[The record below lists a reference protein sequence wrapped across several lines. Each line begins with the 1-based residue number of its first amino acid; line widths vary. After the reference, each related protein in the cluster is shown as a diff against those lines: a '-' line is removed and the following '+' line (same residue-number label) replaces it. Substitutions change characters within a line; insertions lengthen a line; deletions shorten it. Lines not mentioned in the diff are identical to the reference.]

1 MTKHKFATRYIPI
14 LKKKITIIHDYTTY
28 LFSKYLG
35 FSLVYLV
42 TAESYPTNLRAQ
54 AVGTSSTVARIFCAV
69 APFLGQLA
77 RYWKPLPSTILGIP
91 LIISGLLTIWKVPE
105 TLNSTLPQTLKKRSE
120 IQENKI
126 IAAATDDVLLRELE
140 PLKNRNN

>member
-1 MTKHKFATRYIPI
+1 M
-14 LKKKITIIHDYTTY
+14 
-28 LFSKYLG
+28 
-35 FSLVYLV
+35 

-77 RYWKPLPSTILGIP
+77 RYWKPLPSNILGIP